1 MEYRRFGDKLVVRL
15 DRGEEVC
22 AKLLE
27 LAQAEDIRLASV
39 SGIGASGDVTLGVFN
54 PRIKEYKSVHYEGD
68 YEIASLTG
76 NLSRKDGEPYLHL
89 HAVIGNPT
97 DKFEWHHNPSG
108 VTYSGHLSAAVISA
122 TCELVIDV
130 IDGEAGRKFSDEI
143 GLNLYEF

>member
-1 MEYRRFGDKLVVRL
+1 MDYRRFGDKLVVRL

-68 YEIASLTG
+68 YEIASLT
-76 NLSRKDGEPYLHL
+76 
-89 HAVIGNPT
+89 AT
-97 DKFEWHHNPSG
+97 
-108 VTYSGHLSAAVISA
+108 SAARTGSHIC
-122 TCELVIDV
+122 TCTRL
-130 IDGEAGRKFSDEI
+130 
-143 GLNLYEF
+143 